1 MELFIIVHSGLDT
14 QKCARLTDYYIDPN
28 LDEPQEVEKII

>member
-1 MELFIIVHSGLDT
+1 MKLFIIVHSGLDR

-28 LDEPQEVEKII
+28 FDEPQEVEKRI